1 MHFQGSKSKRVVPT
15 QVVESGKE
23 SGSEELEGG
32 EYALSDD
39 GSGLGLGGSGSLLTR
54 NAKSFL
60 SRMSKAF
67 VRSGGGAKAAG
78 ADGDC
83 VTEDH
88 AWDAAQ
94 TVRLFCWRELF
105 RSTYTLL
112 LETKKKNSKPQVIIF
127 SSCTKLWS
135 EQWKNTRTS
144 RPKFKTC
151 CHSIHPKPKITTA
164 SVLSVTSFSQV
175 QRGAHRRAGA
185 SSRVRPHSSTKA
197 IFP

>member
-1 MHFQGSKSKRVVPT
+1 MFNYYFLSALNRWPAECLRMMRFQVSKSKRVVPT

-67 VRSGGGAKAAG
+67 VGSGGGAKAAA

-83 VTEDH
+83 VTEDR

-94 TVRLFCWRELF
+94 SVRFFCWREL
-105 RSTYTLL
+105 L
-112 LETKKKNSKPQVIIF
+112 PQH
-127 SSCTKLWS
+127 L
-135 EQWKNTRTS
+135 
-144 RPKFKTC
+144 
-151 CHSIHPKPKITTA
+151 HTA
-164 SVLSVTSFSQV
+164 
-175 QRGAHRRAGA
+175 A
-185 SSRVRPHSSTKA
+185 
-197 IFP
+197 